1 MRKVLFLFILVAFL
15 VASSAW
21 AADISGTWTVKMK
34 SPSGGD
40 ESFDLDIK
48 AAGENLT
55 ITCSNHPVLKTLA
68 GTGTLKGDAVTMKLK
83 ATGEMAVEF
92 AFTGKVAGNKITGTR
107 EISMSSGGPGGAASG
122 ATSGAK
128 SGATS
133 GAREGAAGGP
143 PGGQPGGAP
152 GGAPGGERA
161 GAPPA
166 GGQAGQAPA
175 SGEVS
180 NAFTAEKK

>member
-1 MRKVLFLFILVAFL
+1 MRKVLFLFVLVAFL

-40 ESFDLDIK
+40 ESFDLAIK

-92 AFTGKVAGNKITGTR
+92 TFTGKVAGNKITGTR
-107 EISMSSGGPGGAASG
+107 EISMASSGGRGGEASSADSAESG
-122 ATSGAK
+122 APE
-128 SGATS
+128 

-143 PGGQPGGAP
+143 PGGQQ
-152 GGAPGGERA
+152 GGAPGGERT
-161 GAPPA
+161 GAPST
-166 GGQAGQAPA
+166 GGQPGQAPA

-180 NAFTAEKK
+180 KAFTAEKK